1 MWGQYDGRLE
11 RESGVGSSL
20 VGRLGYGAK
29 GMGGGRHERDA
40 WQEGMGLD
48 GSTWMQA
55 LTTASPMR
63 PIARVTGNRSSWPW
77 VQGRF
82 QEEVAMAVGPRTTAL
97 EVKERVALE
106 AGMPP
111 ELQLIA
117 FNGCPL
123 EASPMLTSPEP

>member
-1 MWGQYDGRLE
+1 MASRFNRAKTMKWGHFGLPLAPRNHDMSSRL
-11 RESGVGSSL
+11 RPSLPPAPAPPVGHLAL
-20 VGRLGYGAK
+20 VP
-29 GMGGGRHERDA
+29 D
-40 WQEGMGLD
+40 
-48 GSTWMQA
+48 
-55 LTTASPMR
+55 P
-63 PIARVTGNRSSWPW
+63 PWPW